1 MSSARTGVVSR
12 LDEGP
17 DPRRNYALHLLGG
30 GALFVALQFGSMR
43 LVIPWI
49 DGHLGVPYILVALVV
64 PLLQFGLIVAQL
76 GVAPLISRAA
86 QRRRPVVGLGLV
98 LVAALLAIIGIALSL
113 PPVLAGVALLF
124 CVLCF
129 AISHGAF
136 NVGYDDLLA
145 KTIAE
150 ASRGR
155 LVAHRAALG
164 GALTLLV
171 SLAVLIFLPEAQTNQ
186 VMLLWL
192 AVAGWIGVV
201 LAYARLSE
209 PPSQPIRKPITLTEL
224 SRGFRLIATH
234 PWFRRLLTG
243 RALLL
248 SVELAIPFYAIHAA
262 TLHDPTAQNLTVFVV
277 ASGIGVISSGLL
289 WAGMSN
295 SARMAGGA
303 QCALIAGALTFL
315 IDAVE
320 DWQIP
325 YFHALVF
332 TLLTLGEQGTIQGET
347 TYMVDHA
354 PAEDRPTLIA
364 TGNALMWTLAIGIA
378 LLLGAAGHLHDIRT
392 PLVVLMAFNAAAMIY
407 VLTALSLAGPV
418 LGSRL
423 GNMLQTTMQKFFPRR
438 SSLEE

>member
-1 MSSARTGVVSR
+1 MAARAGVAANMRPAPTKPVLR
-12 LDEGP
+12 VDEGL
-17 DPRRNYALHLLGG
+17 DQRRNHALHLLGG

-76 GVAPLISRAA
+76 GVAPLISRVAL
-86 QRRRPVVGLGLV
+86 RRRPVVGLGLV
-98 LVAALLAIIGIALSL
+98 LAAALLAIIGVAANL
-113 PPVLAGVALLF
+113 PPEVAGVALLS

-145 KTIAE
+145 KTIPA

-171 SLAVLIFLPEAQTNQ
+171 SFAVLLFLPRAQGNE

-192 AVAGWIGVV
+192 AVAGWLGVV
-201 LAYARLSE
+201 LAYAGLSE
-209 PPSQPIRKPITLTEL
+209 PPSRPTRKPITLTEL
-224 SRGFRLIATH
+224 SRGFQLIGNH
-234 PWFRRLLTG
+234 PWFRRLLIG

-277 ASGIGVISSGLL
+277 ASGIGVIAGGLL
-289 WAGMSN
+289 WAGRSN
-295 SARMAGGA
+295 SARMVGGA
-303 QCALIAGALTFL
+303 QCALIAGALTFV

-320 DWQIP
+320 DWQVP

-332 TLLTLGEQGTIQGET
+332 TLLTLAEQGAIQGEA
-347 TYMVDHA
+347 TYMMDHA
-354 PAEDRPTLIA
+354 PAQDRPALIA
-364 TGNALMWTLAIGIA
+364 TGNALMWTLAMGVA

-392 PLVVLMAFNAAAMIY
+392 PLAILMAFNAAAMLY
-407 VLTALSLAGPV
+407 VPAAL
-418 LGSRL
+418 RD
-423 GNMLQTTMQKFFPRR
+423 
-438 SSLEE
+438 

>member
-1 MSSARTGVVSR
+1 MSPAPRRAVSR
-12 LDEGP
+12 VEPERAAQG
-17 DPRRNYALHLLGG
+17 RNYALHLLGG

-64 PLLQFGLIVAQL
+64 PLIQFVAQL

-98 LVAALLAIIGIALSL
+98 LVAALLAIIGIAVSL

-145 KTIAE
+145 KNLAE

-171 SLAVLIFLPEAQTNQ
+171 SLAVLTLLPEAQSNQ
-186 VMLLWL
+186 VLLLWL

-201 LAYARLSE
+201 LAYSRLSE

-224 SRGFRLIATH
+224 SRGFRLIARH

-262 TLHDPTAQNLTVFVV
+262 TVHDPTAQNLTVFVV

-295 SARMAGGA
+295 SARMVGGA
-303 QCALIAGALTFL
+303 QCALIAGALTLF

-354 PAEDRPTLIA
+354 PAEDRPTQIA

-392 PLVVLMAFNAAAMIY
+392 PLVALMAFNAAAIIY
-407 VLTALSLAGPV
+407 VLTAL
-418 LGSRL
+418 
-423 GNMLQTTMQKFFPRR
+423 R
-438 SSLEE
+438 S